1 MIGIAA
7 GFLYKDVLI
16 VSVLLYFPVNLA
28 EKGITF
34 TL

>member
-16 VSVLLYFPVNLA
+16 VSVLLYFPVNLVG
-28 EKGITF
+28 KCITF